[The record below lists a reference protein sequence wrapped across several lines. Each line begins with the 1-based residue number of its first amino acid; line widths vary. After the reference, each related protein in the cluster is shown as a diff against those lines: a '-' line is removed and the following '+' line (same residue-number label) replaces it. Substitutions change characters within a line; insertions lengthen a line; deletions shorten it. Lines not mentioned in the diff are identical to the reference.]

1 MEFPI
6 RGCTVSELLR
16 RAAATWS
23 GLEAVVSPVRD
34 VRWTFQDLDQ
44 RADALAAGLARYGIE
59 RGDRVVLWSVNC
71 PDWVALQY
79 ALARLGA
86 VLVTANTAL
95 KRDELAYILG
105 KSRARALIF
114 GRGLANNDFAATVA
128 GLARERLPRLRLT
141 IGMDGARAADS
152 IALEEVVAAASTADR
167 AALKDVELRLSR
179 DDVINMQYTS
189 GTTGFPK
196 GVMLTHRNLVQNAAA
211 IAPILDFR
219 PGDRLCLCVP
229 LFHCFGC
236 VIGTLVAHETGAAL
250 VLVEGFDAA
259 VVLDTIE
266 RERATALY
274 GVPTMFI
281 AELAAQRARPRDLGS
296 LRVGVMAG
304 APCPESVM
312 REAEAQLH
320 IPGLVIA
327 YGLTEASPGVTLSSP
342 TDPIDVRA
350 TTVGKALP
358 GIDVRIADPETG
370 IELPRGAAGELWTRG
385 EHVMAGYDDEPEATR
400 RAITPDGWL
409 KTGDMATMDERGNVR
424 IVGRYKELIIRG
436 GENVAPA
443 EVEDVLRAHDAVLDV
458 AAFGVPSAFFGEEV
472 AVAVRTKPGC
482 TVTAAELQAFCR
494 ARIAEHKAP
503 ARVLF
508 VEHFPLTG
516 SGKVQRYVLR
526 EWAAKAADGTAPRR
540 SP

>member
-16 RAAATWS
+16 RAAALWPTQ
-23 GLEAVVSPVRD
+23 EAVVSPPRGVRLS
-34 VRWTFQDLDQ
+34 FADLD
-44 RADALAAGLARYGIE
+44 RHANVVAAGLLRHGIG

-71 PDWVALQY
+71 PDWVVLQY
-79 ALARLGA
+79 ALARIGA

-95 KRDELAYILG
+95 KRDELTYILG
-105 KSRARALIF
+105 KSRARALVF
-114 GRGLANNDFAATVA
+114 ARGTPSNDFAATV
-128 GLARERLPRLRLT
+128 ERLDRARLPHLNVL
-141 IGMDGARAADS
+141 IGMDRAAATDS
-152 IALEEVVAAASTADR
+152 IALEAVASAAGADAR
-167 AALKDVELRLSR
+167 AAVLEVETRLSR

-236 VIGTLVAHETGAAL
+236 VIGTLVAHETGSAL

-266 RERATALY
+266 RERCTALY

-281 AELAAQRARPRDLGS
+281 AELAAQRARPRDLTS

-304 APCPESVM
+304 APCPEQVM
-312 REAEAQLH
+312 REAAVDLH

-342 TDPIDVRA
+342 TDSLDLRA

-358 GIDVRIADPETG
+358 GLAVRIADPDSGVEVA
-370 IELPRGAAGELWTRG
+370 RGQSGELWTRG

-400 RAITPDGWL
+400 RAITTDGWL
-409 KTGDMATMDERGNVR
+409 KTGDMATMDEQGFVR
-424 IVGRYKELIIRG
+424 IVGRSKELIIRG
-436 GENVAPA
+436 GENIAPA
-443 EVEDVLRAHDAVLDV
+443 EVEDALRVHDAVLDV

-472 AVAVRTKPGC
+472 AVAVRMKPER
-482 TVTAAELQAFCR
+482 TVSAAELQAFCR
-494 ARIAEHKAP
+494 ARIAEHKVP
-503 ARVLF
+503 SRVLF
-508 VEHFPLTG
+508 VDQFPLTG
-516 SGKVQRYVLR
+516 SGKVQRFVLR
-526 EWAAKAADGTAPRR
+526 EWATSTPT
-540 SP
+540 

>member
-1 MEFPI
+1 MDFPI

-16 RAAATWS
+16 RAAAQWPS
-23 GLEAVVSPVRD
+23 QEAVVSPVRG
-34 VRWTFQDLDQ
+34 VRWSFSELD
-44 RADALAAGLARYGIE
+44 RRTDVLAAGLARHGIG

-71 PDWVALQY
+71 PDWIALQY

-105 KSRARALIF
+105 KSRARALVF
-114 GRGLANNDFAATVA
+114 ARGTPTNDFAATVA
-128 GLARERLPRLRLT
+128 RLERESLPHLRLL
-141 IGMDGARAADS
+141 IGMDGASACDS
-152 IALEEVVAAASTADR
+152 IALDAIAVSATDDDR
-167 AALKDVELRLSR
+167 RTVLDVETRLSR

-236 VIGTLVAHETGAAL
+236 VIGTLVAHETGTAL

-281 AELAAQRARPRDLGS
+281 AELAAQRERPRDLSS

-304 APCPESVM
+304 APCPEQVM
-312 REAEAQLH
+312 RDAEAKLH

-342 TDPIDVRA
+342 SDSVEVRA

-358 GIDVRIADPETG
+358 GIDVRIADPDTG
-370 IELPRGAAGELWTRG
+370 IEVERGAPGELWTRG

-409 KTGDMATMDERGNVR
+409 KTGDMATMDEHGFVR

-443 EVEDVLRAHDAVLDV
+443 EVEDVLRAHPAVLDV

-472 AVAVRTKPGC
+472 AVAVRVKPGSS
-482 TVTAAELQAFCR
+482 TDATELRTFCR
-494 ARIAEHKAP
+494 ARVAEHKVP

-508 VEHFPLTG
+508 VEQFPLTG
-516 SGKVQRYVLR
+516 SGKVQRFVLR
-526 EWAAKAADGTAPRR
+526 EWAGR
-540 SP
+540 SPA